1 MTTPVSSP
9 ARYPAGN
16 RYPAVDVYPA
26 DGAALDPVPT
36 IDFAAFNKQV
46 EDFLAEEAERRRYP
60 PLVELFDGDWNS
72 VGVVGQ
78 AVSASF
84 QWIDNETGTAS
95 LEMPLDYYL
104 SEWAINVD
112 GRATSD
118 VHVRMEKDGARWTG
132 KMDELKIIKDDTGR
146 RYVRML
152 FKHDFE
158 QLKKMIVYP
167 NPFLPPEVQFPRLWL
182 CFGKAKWALKTTLFC
197 TIMRLEASLW
207 TLPDDPLDKSQ
218 WNNLDQSTWWNVVK
232 PDLVR
237 DNSLPAIVHSRMK
250 TMFDCSKK
258 IVADGQLSWTCRR
271 YLPGDPPPWEGAN
284 LRYGCLVWDL
294 VDKSSFATG
303 TAFRG
308 NVWSGFF
315 KELLNIHGD
324 GITET
329 VEQVDDP
336 NVPGDYPVPEYRGTI
351 PSAPGVVFWESEM
364 SGIQSSEMSI
374 KPAGAV
380 GSVAGGHSM
389 PGVNELIS
397 ATVQMVG
404 DLTAMIPGVPPLGGI
419 ADALLKP
426 LYTDVFLA
434 FGKIKSSSRARRSG
448 GAHYHEEFAEG
459 ADKAYT
465 LGYLLAQRTQMW
477 KTREVRAC
485 TLKVADGAPWT
496 VGDFGGGDFFLGDRV
511 GFNVI
516 GMPTGV
522 VFVEQVSELSISWD
536 RDTAPGW
543 EITIGQR
550 TPQDPVIQGFEAIQE
565 IFSIVRE
572 LGLS

>member
-1 MTTPVSSP
+1 MT
-9 ARYPAGN
+9 A
-16 RYPAVDVYPA
+16 PAVED
-26 DGAALDPVPT
+26 
-36 IDFAAFNKQV
+36 IDFESFNRQI
-46 EDFLAEEAERRRYP
+46 EDMLREEADQRRRAP
-60 PLVELFDGDWNS
+60 EVELYDGDWNP
-72 VGVVGQ
+72 VGIAGRVN
-78 AVSASF
+78 AASF
-84 QWIDNETGTAS
+84 SFLSNETGTAF

-132 KMDELKIIKDDTGR
+132 KMEELKIIKEDTGR
-146 RYVRML
+146 RYVRLL

-158 QLKKMIVYP
+158 QLKKMVVYP
-167 NPFLPPEVQFPRLWL
+167 NPFLPPEIQFPRLWL
-182 CFGKAKWALKTTLFC
+182 CFGKAKWALKTTLLC
-197 TIMRLEASLW
+197 TIMRLESSLW
-207 TLPDDPLDKSQ
+207 TLPDNPLDKSQ
-218 WNNLDQSTWWNVVK
+218 WNNFDQSTWWNVVK
-232 PDLVR
+232 PDSGV
-237 DNSLPAIVHSRMK
+237 DNSLPSIVHSRMK
-250 TMFDCSKK
+250 TMFDTGKK
-258 IVADGQLSWTCRR
+258 IVADSQLQWECRR

-294 VDKSSFATG
+294 VDKSGFNTG

-308 NVWSGFF
+308 NLFEGIIREF
-315 KELLNIHGD
+315 LNIHGD

-336 NVPGDYPVPEYRGTI
+336 NVPGDYPAPLVRGTT
-351 PSAPGVVFWESEM
+351 PANPGVVFWESEM
-364 SGIQSSEMSI
+364 SGIQSSEYSM

-434 FGKIKSSSRARRSG
+434 FGKIKNSNRAQRSG

-465 LGYLLAQRTQMW
+465 LGYLIAQRAQMW
-477 KTREVRAC
+477 RTREVRSC
-485 TLKVADGAPWT
+485 TVKVADAAPWT
-496 VGDFGGGDFFLGDRV
+496 VGDFGCGDFFLGDRV
-511 GFNVI
+511 GFNII
-516 GMPTGV
+516 GMPVGV
-522 VFVEQVSELSISWD
+522 VYVEQVSELTMAWD
-536 RDTAPGW
+536 RDTAPSW
-543 EITIGQR
+543 DVVMGQR
-550 TPQDPVIQGFEAIQE
+550 VPQDPVMQLYEAVQE
-565 IFSIVRE
+565 IFSITQE
-572 LGLS
+572 LGIM